1 MLAILPYVG
10 DALWI
15 LVMATI
21 ASTSRAALAR
31 IPRDVRTPL
40 PFAPRAGERPRGSR
54 NAAFAMAIGAPLL
67 VGLALL
73 IFGRL
78 APTPEKAMLVF
89 LVRTATAPLFALAH
103 LAWLRGALRTLDD
116 EGALRP

>member
-1 MLAILPYVG
+1 MLGLLPYVG
-10 DALWI
+10 DGLWI
-15 LVMATI
+15 LVMAAI

-31 IPRDVRTPL
+31 IPRDVRMPL
-40 PFAPRAGERPRGSR
+40 PFAPRAGVRPRGPR
-54 NAAFAMAIGAPLL
+54 DAAFAMAIGAPLL

-78 APTPEKAMLVF
+78 AQTPDKAMLIF

-103 LAWLRGALRTLDD
+103 IAWLRGALRTLED
-116 EGALRP
+116 EGALRS

>member
-1 MLAILPYVG
+1 MLAWLPYVG
-10 DALWI
+10 DAVWI
-15 LVMATI
+15 LVTASI

-31 IPRDVRTPL
+31 IPADVRTPL
-40 PFAPRAGERPRGSR
+40 PFSPSVTARPRGSR
-54 NAAFAMAIGAPLL
+54 NAAFAVAIGAPLL

-78 APTPEKAMLVF
+78 AGTPEKAVLVF
-89 LVRTATAPLFALAH
+89 LVRLAVAPLFALAH
-103 LAWLRGALRTLDD
+103 LAWLRGVLRTLED